1 MREWFAKGLSLAGV
15 KPEDVPVELN
25 IRGDFFDAGQ
35 IARATRL
42 PEHDPDKWTPV
53 FRKDHAQ
60 RRYPTSMI
68 QLS

>member
-1 MREWFAKGLSLAGV
+1 V

-42 PEHDPDKWTPV
+42 PEHDPEKWTPV
-53 FRKDHAQ
+53 SEKIMLKEDT
-60 RRYPTSMI
+60 RRA
-68 QLS
+68 